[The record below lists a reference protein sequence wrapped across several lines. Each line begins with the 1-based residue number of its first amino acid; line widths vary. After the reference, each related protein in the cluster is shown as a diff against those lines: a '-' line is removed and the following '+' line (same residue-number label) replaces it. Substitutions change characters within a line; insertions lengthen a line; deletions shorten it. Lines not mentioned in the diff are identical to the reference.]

1 MTEPDS
7 SYTPPPELDPAQ
19 TARQIAVTAAS
30 LAELA
35 QQAGLVIVARLLNLV
50 RIEAEIKLSEVKF
63 RPPVDSSPHNKS

>member
-7 SYTPPPELDPAQ
+7 PYSPPPELDPGEV
-19 TARQIAVTAAS
+19 ARQIAVTAAS

-50 RIEAEIKLSEVKF
+50 RVEAEIKLSEIKF
-63 RPPVDSSPHNKS
+63 RPPAEGSPTKKG

>member
-50 RIEAEIKLSEVKF
+50 RMEAEIKLSEIKF
-63 RPPVDSSPHNKS
+63 RPPADSSPTNKG